1 MRFGYLV
8 ICFLFIKNSFGDVAT
23 REEIKEIFYKA
34 INSKEIDVEK
44 RFYLLVLAARNVRK
58 RMPEAPEIE
67 ELYLKAFDIKIKP
80 THKIRAY
87 FELFQ
92 HFYILGESQKIKK
105 HIKSVDAEIEN
116 IKDVKLKK
124 GIVLSRDYYKV
135 VSTNKTVQESL
146 GKPITHFFGTI
157 YDFDLVYR
165 ELDILV
171 SNKDF
176 KKAFQ
181 LLNLKESF
189 E

>member
-1 MRFGYLV
+1 M
-8 ICFLFIKNSFGDVAT
+8 
-23 REEIKEIFYKA
+23 
-34 INSKEIDVEK
+34 
-44 RFYLLVLAARNVRK
+44 LAARNVRK
-58 RMPEAPEIE
+58 RMPKVPEIE

-92 HFYILGESQKIKK
+92 HFYILGESQKIKSA
-105 HIKSVDAEIEN
+105 IKSVDAEIEN

-135 VSTNKTVQESL
+135 ALTNKTVQESL

-165 ELDILV
+165 ELIFLYLIKTLK
-171 SNKDF
+171 SF
-176 KKAFQ
+176 SAFE
-181 LLNLKESF
+181 LERSPF